1 MDESD
6 VDPEEIKLEKIT
18 RELAKFKALNLSM
31 NQINATGA
39 NDETKTAGN
48 AAAQEVKLEE
58 KHTIV
63 TWVQGVRVVFTLM
76 NFIYVKIPILVH
88 VCTEGYQK
96 MIACTTTCLVNYM
109 YVLHVTTGYSIST
122 FFLLLPGNVF
132 IF

>member
-31 NQINATGA
+31 NQINATDA

-58 KHTIV
+58 KTHKV
-63 TWVQGVRVVFTLM
+63 TQ
-76 NFIYVKIPILVH
+76 
-88 VCTEGYQK
+88 E
-96 MIACTTTCLVNYM
+96 
-109 YVLHVTTGYSIST
+109 
-122 FFLLLPGNVF
+122 
-132 IF
+132 